1 MKTIPYFC
9 FGGCESLKEIV
20 IPESL
25 TSIGWDAF
33 RHCDALTDVVFPKSL
48 QKIDFGAF
56 EECKSL
62 KTVTFSTGLKTIH
75 ESAFESRFDEKGTQL
90 QAIYVPAKKTDY
102 YKQRLP
108 EKLHSLIVELEPVK
122 KAKKQ

>member
-1 MKTIPYFC
+1 M
-9 FGGCESLKEIV
+9 
-20 IPESL
+20 
-25 TSIGWDAF
+25 
-33 RHCDALTDVVFPKSL
+33 
-48 QKIDFGAF
+48 
-56 EECKSL
+56 
-62 KTVTFSTGLKTIH
+62 KTIH
-75 ESAFESRFDEKGTQL
+75 ESAFDGATQL